1 MKYLLSAI
9 SDKKG
14 PLVSALKNL
23 YQLNP
28 KTSKYAHVIQ
38 PHTHTDTD
46 THFHPA
52 SVHPCDFMD
61 TFLSINPG
69 DGMERTEN
77 DSERIAQ

>member
-9 SDKKG
+9 PDKKG

-28 KTSKYAHVIQ
+28 KASKYAHH
-38 PHTHTDTD
+38 PTSHTGTD

-52 SVHPCDFMD
+52 SDHPCDFMD
-61 TFLSINPG
+61 TFLFINPG
-69 DGMERTEN
+69 DGVERTEN